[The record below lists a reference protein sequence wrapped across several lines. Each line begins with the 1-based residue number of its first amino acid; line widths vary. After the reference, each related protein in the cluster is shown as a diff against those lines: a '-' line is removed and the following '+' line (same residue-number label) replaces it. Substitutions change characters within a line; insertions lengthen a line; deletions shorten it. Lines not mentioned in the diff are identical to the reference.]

1 MTRAIEVLIIED
13 EPRAANRLERMLKA
27 INAEVVVCDK
37 LPSIEK
43 ACLYLS
49 SAPAPDLIFLDIQ
62 LEDGECF
69 EIFEKVSVTSPIIF
83 CTAYSEYALQAFK
96 VNSIDYLLKPINQ
109 QELSRALNK
118 YQQLLG
124 YRMPVDWPLF
134 LGDENLK
141 NTKKPPYRKR
151 FLVTS
156 RKQFIPIQVQDVNVI
171 AAFMKGIKLITAQQQ
186 EWLLDDSLLDIE
198 GTLNPN
204 DFIRVSRQSIVRINA
219 IKAFDLN
226 KLEVSI
232 AQVSTGQATSLITLA
247 VSRSRIAE
255 LKEALS
261 R

>member
-1 MTRAIEVLIIED
+1 MTRPIEVLIIED

-37 LPSIEK
+37 IPSVEK

-83 CTAYSEYALQAFK
+83 CTAFSEYALQAFK
-96 VNSIDYLLKPINQ
+96 VNSIDYLLKPIDK

-124 YRMPVDWPLF
+124 YRMPVDWPHF
-134 LGDENLK
+134 LCDENIQNK
-141 NTKKPPYRKR
+141 NLPPYRKR

-156 RKQFIPIQVQDVNVI
+156 RKKFMPIQVQDVNVI
-171 AAFMKGIKLITAQQQ
+171 AAYMKGIKLITTQQK

-198 GTLNPN
+198 STLDPD

-219 IKAFDLN
+219 IEAFDLI

-232 AQVSTGQATSLITLA
+232 TQPTSLITLS